1 MKVFL
6 VFFLLSCG
14 KKKKPNTVIP
24 ASEVTTSPSE
34 TKGVLSVE
42 TLGQISL
49 NTEFEG
55 FEVPTLMRL
64 RRLTI
69 DGGGS
74 VAVHEHNNRP
84 GIAYILSGEITEHRN
99 GVDRLCQTGEIAF
112 EQSGVTHGWENRSS
126 TETLAV
132 VVDLL
137 QPDPFP
143 ELETYSSIM
152 DFEGSPSE
160 SMALSVK
167 GLGDVDLS
175 AEFTPLSGY
184 VLRARQIEVA
194 PSGVVGFHQH
204 LSRPSFAYL
213 LKGEMI
219 EHRDDRKEPIIH
231 QVGSVVTEQNGLGH
245 WWENET
251 EENAL
256 FLVVDIV
263 KKMD

>member
-1 MKVFL
+1 MDSLL
-6 VFFLLSCG
+6 VLFLLSCG
-14 KKKKPNTVIP
+14 NKNPTNTVVP
-24 ASEVTTSPSE
+24 TSEVITSPSE

-42 TLGQISL
+42 TLGQINI

-69 DGGGS
+69 DGGGT

-84 GIAYILSGEITEHRN
+84 GIAFILSGEITEHRN
-99 GVDRLCQTGEIAF
+99 GVDRLCRTGEIAF

-126 TETLAV
+126 TETVAV
-132 VVDLL
+132 VVDIL

-143 ELETYSSIM
+143 ELDTYGAIM
-152 DFEGSPSE
+152 DFEGAPSE
-160 SMALSVK
+160 SKALSVK
-167 GLGDVDLS
+167 GLGYVDLS
-175 AEFTPLSGY
+175 TEFAPLNGLS
-184 VLRARQIEVA
+184 LRARQIEVA

-213 LKGEMI
+213 LEGEMV
-219 EHRDDRKEPIIH
+219 EHRDDREEPIIH

-251 EENAL
+251 EESAL

-263 KKMD
+263 KQMD